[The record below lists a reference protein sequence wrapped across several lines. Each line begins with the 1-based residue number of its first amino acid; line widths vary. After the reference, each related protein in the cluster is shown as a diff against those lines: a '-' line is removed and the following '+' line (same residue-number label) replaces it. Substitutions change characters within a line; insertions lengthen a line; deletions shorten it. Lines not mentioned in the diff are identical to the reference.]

1 MIVESEVRAETL
13 YYPSSNSL
21 LTHTNREL
29 LPVTIILPIAGETKA
44 SAPRMR
50 RIALNPSQYQ
60 ITSTTGADE
69 TKNDTETLY
78 SDQSSMKK
86 DGLKK
91 DLNPSQYQIIGMTSD
106 GFKTTKKIESKSGG
120 LKKDQKTQQTT
131 QKEQVSISKPRE
143 YSKNNHANTVPHA
156 VSKHAN
162 DISEKQLLY
171 SLVQAEAGNQD
182 VDGCRLVADV
192 VLNRMASNKFPSD
205 MEGVIYSPGQFSVVR
220 NGALKKSQGEISEKV
235 IQAVDMEL
243 SGTKLNNDVLYFN
256 NKPNGGWKYGD
267 HYFK

>member
-1 MIVESEVRAETL
+1 MISKVFWKLLISILLLCCIMTL
-13 YYPSSNSL
+13 QPSVVVTGTPCYPSSKGL
-21 LTHTNREL
+21 LTHTNRHL

-44 SAPRMR
+44 TLPQMH

-60 ITSTTGADE
+60 ITSIPGAEE
-69 TKNDTETLY
+69 TKDDTETLY
-78 SDQSSMKK
+78 SVQSSTKT
-86 DGLKK
+86 DGSKTISELREC
-91 DLNPSQYQIIGMTSD
+91 SE
-106 GFKTTKKIESKSGG
+106 TTKSH
-120 LKKDQKTQQTT
+120 TT
-131 QKEQVSISKPRE
+131 IV
-143 YSKNNHANTVPHA
+143 
-156 VSKHAN
+156 KHAN
-162 DISEKQLLY
+162 GTISEKQLLY

-192 VLNRMASNKFPSD
+192 VLNRIASNKFPSD

-220 NGALKKSQGEISEKV
+220 NGALKKSQGEISAKV
-235 IQAVDMEL
+235 VQAVDMEL